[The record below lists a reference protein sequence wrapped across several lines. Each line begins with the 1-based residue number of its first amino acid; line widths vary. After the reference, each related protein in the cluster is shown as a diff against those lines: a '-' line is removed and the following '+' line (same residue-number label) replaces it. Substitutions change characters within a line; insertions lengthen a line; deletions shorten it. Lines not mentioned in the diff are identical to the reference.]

1 VFFGRGPKTPAFHLG
16 SKSAYQLKRHRVI
29 RREIGYPLK
38 PSPLATMRRA
48 QSWSTGK
55 VGINGISYYAMNQWT
70 VGRVYSVEIIDELAH
85 GQYSGKA

>member
-1 VFFGRGPKTPAFHLG
+1 
-16 SKSAYQLKRHRVI
+16 
-29 RREIGYPLK
+29 
-38 PSPLATMRRA
+38 MRRA